1 MRAKSADRRRDALSG
16 NSVPQAI
23 VAKSVLREPKAA
35 NSSVP
40 ESRLLISDLISYL
53 GTYLD
58 KDEVSRIYDAYLLGA
73 EAHEGQSRSSGEP
86 YIYHPIAVAR
96 ILAEMRL
103 DCRSLIAAI
112 LHDTLEDTPVTRDEL
127 VTRFGEDVAEL
138 VEGVTKIGKVE
149 FDSLE
154 EAEAENFRKML
165 LAMSRDIRVIL
176 IKLADRLHN
185 MRTMDSLKPEKQR
198 RIARQTLDIYAAIAN
213 RIGMYTWAQEL
224 EDLSLK
230 YLYPKRYKALSDELR
245 KVSGNRRK
253 TIEQVRDTLVR
264 GLAEAGIE
272 ADVSGREKN
281 VYSIYRKMQTKRL
294 HFSDLG
300 DLYAIRIVVDDR
312 DQCYRTLGVVHE
324 LYKPVRDGFKDY
336 IAIPKVNGYQS
347 LHTQVFGRFGQSMEV
362 QIRSHA
368 MHRVAETG
376 VASHWRYKTKGS
388 DGQAPQQLA
397 RRWLVELLELQPQGG
412 SASEFLEHLKTDLF
426 PDQVY
431 VFTPKGDIKKLPNGA
446 TALDFAYAV
455 HSDVG
460 NHCVA
465 AKVNR
470 EMVPLHHV
478 LANGNHVEVLTSK
491 SAHPTPSWLNFCV
504 SGKARSSIRSYLKTR
519 REKDALKLGR
529 QLLNAALGKIGQKQR
544 LRTDKKMWLLKKLDL
559 EDWNQLLE
567 DIGTGKRLP
576 MLVARQLFPDSE
588 YEPGDDRVPLP
599 IQGAEGLLV
608 NYARC
613 CRPIP
618 GDRITGHFSSGRGLV
633 IHTSDCPNI
642 AEQEK
647 HPDHWL
653 DVDWAQTV
661 AGDFPVDIR
670 FHTRDRP
677 GVLAR
682 LAATIAEQGSNITNV
697 SVESKDG
704 RQSTINFTITVKNRK
719 HLADI
724 LRTLKEHKNSVIR
737 VFRRK
742 G

>member
-1 MRAKSADRRRDALSG
+1 MNTGPEQATPVEYVADSSTTIDAD
-16 NSVPQAI
+16 
-23 VAKSVLREPKAA
+23 AA
-35 NSSVP
+35 LGDPAPPGSVP
-40 ESRLLISDLISYL
+40 ESRVLISDLISYL
-53 GTYLD
+53 ERYLEP
-58 KDEVSRIYDAYLLGA
+58 DEVSRVYDAYMLGA
-73 EAHEGQSRSSGEP
+73 EAHDGQTRSSGEP

-103 DCRSLIAAI
+103 DSRSLIAAI
-112 LHDTLEDTPVTRDEL
+112 LHDTIEDTAVTRDEL
-127 VTRFGEDVAEL
+127 VTRFGDDVAEL
-138 VEGVTKIGKVE
+138 VEGVTKIGQFE
-149 FDSLE
+149 FDSRE

-185 MRTMDSLKPEKQR
+185 MRTMDCLKPEKQR
-198 RIARQTLDIYAAIAN
+198 RISRQTLDIYAAIAN
-213 RIGMYTWAQEL
+213 RIGMHTWAQEL
-224 EDLSLK
+224 EDLSFR
-230 YLYPKRYKALSDELR
+230 YLYPKRYKAISEEVR

-253 TIEQVRDTLVR
+253 TIEQVRETLAR
-264 GLAEAGIE
+264 GLAEKRIDAE
-272 ADVSGREKN
+272 VFGREKN
-281 VYSIYRKMQTKRL
+281 IYSIYRKMQTKHL

-300 DLYAIRIVVDDR
+300 DLYAIRVIVEDR
-312 DQCYRTLGVVHE
+312 DECYRALGVVHD
-324 LYKPVRDGFKDY
+324 LYKPVHGKFKDY
-336 IAIPKVNGYQS
+336 IAIPKINGYQS

-362 QIRSHA
+362 QIRSRE

-376 VASHWRYKTKGS
+376 VASHWRYKTH
-388 DGQAPQQLA
+388 DGDRDAPQQLA
-397 RRWLVELLELQPQGG
+397 RRWLLDLLEMQPQGG
-412 SASEFLEHLKTDLF
+412 TASEFLEHLKTDLF

-431 VFTPKGDIKKLPNGA
+431 VFTPKGDIKKLPSGA

-465 AKVNR
+465 AKVNH

-478 LANGNHVEVLTSK
+478 LSNGNHVEVLTSK
-491 SAHPTPSWLNFCV
+491 SAHPTPAWLNFCV
-504 SGKARSSIRSYLKTR
+504 SGKARAAIRNYLKNR
-519 REKDALKLGR
+519 REKDAVKLGR
-529 QLLNAALGKIGQKQR
+529 QLLNSALVKIGQKQR
-544 LRTDKKMWLLKKLDL
+544 LRTERKMWLLGKLDL

-576 MLVARQLFPDSE
+576 MLVARQLFPDGQ
-588 YEPGDDRVPLP
+588 YEATDDRVPLP
-599 IQGAEGLLV
+599 IHGAEGLLV
-608 NYARC
+608 TYARC

-618 GDRITGHFSSGRGLV
+618 GDAITGHFSAGRGLV
-633 IHTSDCPNI
+633 IHTADCPNI

-647 HPDHWL
+647 HPDNWL
-653 DVDWAQTV
+653 DVNWADTV
-661 AGDFPVDIR
+661 AGDFAVDLR
-670 FHTRDRP
+670 FITRDRP

-682 LAATIAEQGSNITNV
+682 LAATIAEQESNITNV

-724 LRTLKEHKNSVIR
+724 MRALREQKKSVIR
-737 VFRRK
+737 VTRRK